1 MSLEKCT
8 MSFIE
13 NCTIVLVWKNVL
25 GIQIWWTV
33 LLKVL
38 LKKNKK
44 FSTNILQWSMT
55 DKKINKLFY
64 FNGQVGG
71 QLSAGALLASLRA
84 ERQHLE
90 SRHSNLDMGIQQL
103 SNQVNQRVQSFSSS
117 SSSSSS
123 YSYSR
128 NGGGQRVNILLLNHL
143 KPVRIFQ
150 NRQNIIYNLDNLY
163 YVL

>member
-55 DKKINKLFY
+55 DKKINKWFY

-123 YSYSR
+123 YSYSG

-143 KPVRIFQ
+143 NPVGIFQ
-150 NRQNIIYNLDNLY
+150 NI
-163 YVL
+163 

>member
-55 DKKINKLFY
+55 DKKINKWFY

-123 YSYSR
+123 YSYSGNR
-128 NGGGQRVNILLLNHL
+128 GGQRVNIMLLNHL
-143 KPVRIFQ
+143 SPVVIFYMQ
-150 NRQNIIYNLDNLY
+150 YNNIHLR
-163 YVL
+163 